1 MRWISHARAR
11 PRLGMPNLLFRRNC
25 QDDSPC
31 YRNPLFRG
39 AYSGYSLLYK
49 LWLEAS
55 RFHSSGGKKSEKWS
69 LSVKSQADLSS
80 RVVRSSSC
88 TVRIPEL
95 DLEVNPGSS
104 STGYVSN
111 IEGVL
116 NRFIEIIDM
125 VARQTLAELT
135 NYSPNSD
142 LTLEE
147 LTSQVEKL
155 NQMKMRLTGFD
166 EQHFESFTLELL
178 DPRGHSQILHP
189 DATERELT
197 EEEIKQLPIGPDPAV
212 LEQ

>member
-1 MRWISHARAR
+1 MQE
-11 PRLGMPNLLFRRNC
+11 
-25 QDDSPC
+25 QDLDLACPIC
-31 YRNPLFRG
+31 
-39 AYSGYSLLYK
+39 
-49 LWLEAS
+49 
-55 RFHSSGGKKSEKWS
+55 SSEGTVKMIAHVTEIPYFGEHTQVTVFCTSCGWKQADFIPAEGKKSEKWT

-135 NYSPNSD
+135 NYSPDSG
-142 LTLEE
+142 LSLEE

-166 EQHFESFTLELL
+166 EQHFEPFTLELL

-189 DATERELT
+189 DASERELT
-197 EEEIKQLPIGPDPAV
+197 EEEIKELPIGPDPAV

>member
-1 MRWISHARAR
+1 MQE
-11 PRLGMPNLLFRRNC
+11 
-25 QDDSPC
+25 QDLDLACPIC
-31 YRNPLFRG
+31 
-39 AYSGYSLLYK
+39 
-49 LWLEAS
+49 
-55 RFHSSGGKKSEKWS
+55 SSEGTVKMIAHVTEIPYFGEHTQVTVFCTSCGWKQADFIPAEGKKSEKWS
-69 LSVKSQADLSS
+69 LKVKSQAELSS

-111 IEGVL
+111 IEGVI

-135 NYSPNSD
+135 NYTTDSD

-166 EQHFESFTLELL
+166 EQHFEPFTLELL

-189 DATERELT
+189 NATERELT

>member
-1 MRWISHARAR
+1 MQE
-11 PRLGMPNLLFRRNC
+11 
-25 QDDSPC
+25 QDLDLACPIC
-31 YRNPLFRG
+31 
-39 AYSGYSLLYK
+39 
-49 LWLEAS
+49 
-55 RFHSSGGKKSEKWS
+55 SSEGTVKMIAHVTEIPYFGEHTQVTVFCTSCGWKQADFIPAEGKKSEKWS

-135 NYSPNSD
+135 NYSPDSD

-189 DATERELT
+189 DASERELT
-197 EEEIKQLPIGPDPAV
+197 EEEIKKLPIGPDPAV

>member
-1 MRWISHARAR
+1 MQEQDLDLACPICSSEGTVKMIAHVTEIPISEHTQVTVFCTSCGWKQADFI
-11 PRLGMPNLLFRRNC
+11 PPEE
-25 QDDSPC
+25 
-31 YRNPLFRG
+31 
-39 AYSGYSLLYK
+39 K
-49 LWLEAS
+49 I
-55 RFHSSGGKKSEKWS
+55 EKWS

-197 EEEIKQLPIGPDPAV
+197 EEKLSNYQLV
-212 LEQ
+212 LTLRF